1 MTELNNE
8 QLTTLFNEKSEEIK
22 KVENVSND
30 DKLILYK
37 YFKQATIGNI
47 NIEKPGFLDF
57 QGKAKYNAWLEVKD
71 ITKELAMK
79 RYIEKVN
86 LLTNNC

>member
-8 QLTTLFNEKSEEIK
+8 QLTTLFNEKTEEIK

-47 NIEKPGFLDF
+47 NIEKPGFF
-57 QGKAKYNAWLEVKD
+57 M
-71 ITKELAMK
+71 ITL
-79 RYIEKVN
+79 V
-86 LLTNNC
+86 LG